1 MAMDRPP
8 RRRAYLPRRV
18 RGGMGLAEDGGPTMT
33 ILDSAELPLESGTEA
48 HSTAK
53 FTEEQAR
60 QWLAERGDS
69 SVRQLAK
76 LWGWHPSKVQ
86 RCLSRVRSET
96 PRDTVSETPTVSAD
110 TPDTPETPQ
119 GQGRVLGRT
128 PSGTIAAAM

>member
-1 MAMDRPP
+1 
-8 RRRAYLPRRV
+8 
-18 RGGMGLAEDGGPTMT
+18 MT

-86 RCLSRVRSET
+86 RCLSRVVR
-96 PRDTVSETPTVSAD
+96 R
-110 TPDTPETPQ
+110 
-119 GQGRVLGRT
+119 RVECVFPWHSVDGE
-128 PSGTIAAAM
+128 PHPA